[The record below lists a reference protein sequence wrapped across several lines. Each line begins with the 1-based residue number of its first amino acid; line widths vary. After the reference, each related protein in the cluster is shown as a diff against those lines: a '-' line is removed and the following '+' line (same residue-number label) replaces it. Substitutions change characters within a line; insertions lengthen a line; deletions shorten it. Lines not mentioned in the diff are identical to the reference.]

1 MKPHENMVKKLK
13 LSETQQ
19 LELEICAL
27 QAKIVF
33 LKNQRD
39 RYKMLY
45 KHEVEKNTWDANR
58 AKFLREKRQNIVLE
72 IVDQIEADKDKIIVD
87 AYGLRGPSLDSQ
99 YLEYAISA
107 GLVAIENG
115 TSEWSE
121 SYGDWLPT
129 EDAMGFLNH
138 ETEKDEERYNEGLK
152 KLLHYPNPK
161 TDEVQG
167 RI

>member
-27 QAKIVF
+27 QAKIQF

-39 RYKMLY
+39 RYKMLH
-45 KHEVEKNTWDANR
+45 KHEVEKNTWDAQR
-58 AKFLREKRQNIVLE
+58 AKFLREKRENIVLE
-72 IVDQIEADKDKIIVD
+72 IVDQIIADEDTIIRDVHS
-87 AYGLRGPSLDSQ
+87 LRGASLDNQ
-99 YLEYAISA
+99 HLESAIIA

-115 TSEWSE
+115 TSRWSE
-121 SYGDWLPT
+121 SYGDY
-129 EDAMGFLNH
+129 ASGFLNH
-138 ETEKDEERYNEGLK
+138 EEEEDEKRYNAGLK

>member
-1 MKPHENMVKKLK
+1 MVKKLK
-13 LSETQQ
+13 LSEKQQ

-27 QAKIVF
+27 QAKIQF

-39 RYKMLY
+39 RYKMLH

-58 AKFLREKRQNIVLE
+58 AKFLREKRENIVLE
-72 IVDQIEADKDKIIVD
+72 IVDQIQDDEDRIIRD
-87 AYGLRGPSLDSQ
+87 AHGVRGPSFDEQHLHD
-99 YLEYAISA
+99 AIIA

-115 TSEWSE
+115 TSKWSE
-121 SYGDWLPT
+121 SYGDY
-129 EDAMGFLNH
+129 ASGFLNH
-138 ETEKDEERYNEGLK
+138 ETDKDEERYNAGLK
-152 KLLHYPNPK
+152 KLLHYPNPM